1 MYLGRVVN
9 EYLSCRRL
17 VEERAKAGAK
27 ALNDCL
33 RRCRVTV
40 GDLRGETFMKLLKL
54 LVDSVLLYGA
64 EVWGCSRQLNPIE
77 RVQMKAA
84 RILWV

>member
-54 LVDSVLLYGA
+54 LVDSVLLRIWGRGA
-64 EVWGCSRQLNPIE
+64 GLLQ
-77 RVQMKAA
+77 AA
-84 RILWV
+84 GSD

>member
-1 MYLGRVVN
+1 MYLGCVVN

-64 EVWGCSRQLNPIE
+64 EVRDCCRQLDQIE